1 MAINLDCPCLRGC
14 DLPPES
20 RLPSYVGPASIP
32 LRQARNN
39 ATQRALDG
47 GYIPMGL
54 PLKPATTTQGS
65 GFSQGRLGYARVVG
79 PAGRP
84 TGKHIPTSC
93 SYTSRPRS
101 LPNHFPGM
109 GCGGNPRT
117 VNDIAAAAKKTL
129 LAAHGAGDV
138 IARRKMAAVGRGSGM
153 LPKTRRVTFTDGGRT
168 RDAADARRRCRNAGC
183 VAPPKKGALNNPFK
197 SGGGCC

>member
-1 MAINLDCPCLRGC
+1 MAINISCPCLRGC
-14 DLPPES
+14 DLPRES
-20 RLPSYVGPASIP
+20 LLPSYVGPASIP

-39 ATQRALDG
+39 NRQTALHG
-47 GYIPMGL
+47 NYIPMGL

-65 GFSQGRLGYARVVG
+65 GFSQGRLGYMRVVG
-79 PAGRP
+79 PAERP
-84 TGKHIPTSC
+84 TGRQIPTSC

-101 LPNHFPGM
+101 LPNNFPGM
-109 GCGGNPRT
+109 ACVGNPRR

-129 LAAHGAGDV
+129 LAAHGASDV

-153 LPKTRRVTFTDGGRT
+153 LPKTQVVTFTDGGRT
-168 RDAADARRRCRNAGC
+168 RDAAEARRRCRSAGYI
-183 VAPPKKGALNNPFK
+183 APRKKGALNNPFK